1 MFARPAVL
9 LATFALATA
18 GSTVAAQSASADSCL
33 SADQTGV
40 CFVGQTT
47 TLVPSV
53 TVGGPVTV
61 PSVTVGGDLTG
72 GPIPVNSPTQI
83 CYLLGCIQAG
93 QTLATVPDVSVPPV
107 TTPSDTVPVP
117 TETTPEVDLPFDP
130 TQPYVIVVQKCVHN
144 VTLGTICT
152 NSLL

>member
-18 GSTVAAQSASADSCL
+18 GSTVAAQSASADNCL

-93 QTLATVPDVSVPPV
+93 QTLATVPDVFVPPV

-130 TQPYVIVVQKCVHN
+130 TQPYVIVVQKCVRN

-152 NSLL
+152 DSLL